1 MFNDNSKKILR
12 YENLSNDLVAM
23 QQQQQQFNDSNNNN
37 SNGNKNDFTTNYNN
51 TTSNNSYGY
60 NVITGSK
67 KYWLIDWIDWFY

>member
-23 QQQQQQFNDSNNNN
+23 QQQHQLNNSNNNN
-37 SNGNKNDFTTNYNN
+37 SNINSNKSDYATNYNN
-51 TTSNNSYGY
+51 NITNNTNNSYGY

-67 KYWLIDWIDWFY
+67 KY